1 MDRVISDRVIDRVI
15 SFTDITDRVI
25 SFTEALGDV
34 TASPHKGWRR

>member
-25 SFTEALGDV
+25 SFTEASGY
-34 TASPHKGWRR
+34 